1 MNPEIED
8 RIRLYCKKCHMDC
21 TNLEII
27 PLEDSYLAKDKT
39 VKMLFDKNG
48 NVNSLPMNYTYGEQ
62 TTKFIGKYSS
72 IFIYASFLI
81 AILFLVLCGLLKSS
95 NLISHIYQYL
105 F

>member
-39 VKMLFDKNG
+39 VKMIFDKNG

-81 AILFLVLCGLLKSS
+81 AILFLVLCGLL
-95 NLISHIYQYL
+95 NNTG
-105 F
+105 

>member
-39 VKMLFDKNG
+39 VKMIFDKNG

-72 IFIYASFLI
+72 IFIYASFFNIIAFLI
-81 AILFLVLCGLLKSS
+81 AILFLVLCGLLKK
-95 NLISHIYQYL
+95 

>member
-48 NVNSLPMNYTYGEQ
+48 ML
-62 TTKFIGKYSS
+62 
-72 IFIYASFLI
+72 
-81 AILFLVLCGLLKSS
+81 ILFP
-95 NLISHIYQYL
+95 
-105 F
+105 

>member
-39 VKMLFDKNG
+39 VKILENIQVF
-48 NVNSLPMNYTYGEQ
+48 LYTLH
-62 TTKFIGKYSS
+62 F
-72 IFIYASFLI
+72 
-81 AILFLVLCGLLKSS
+81 
-95 NLISHIYQYL
+95 
-105 F
+105 